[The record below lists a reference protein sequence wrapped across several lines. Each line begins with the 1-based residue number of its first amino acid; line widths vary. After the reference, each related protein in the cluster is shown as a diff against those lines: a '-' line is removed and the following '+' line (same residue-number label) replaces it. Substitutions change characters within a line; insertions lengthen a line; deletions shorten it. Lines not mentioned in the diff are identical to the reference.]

1 MNLPLKIPIVV
12 FHTIEKDS
20 WNKRPL
26 NSMQKG
32 DCPPRLGLFRVVA

>member
-1 MNLPLKIPIVV
+1 MNLLLKIPIVI

-20 WNKRPL
+20 WNKRLL

-32 DCPPRLGLFRVVA
+32 DCPPRLGVFRMVT